1 MEITNMHQT
10 YFSVLN
16 TRPRAA
22 LAIGQRFYPMSFN
35 RIPAFTVVIERGDA
49 AEIRIVA
56 HTYPSLYDVGTA
68 RRYAWDIL
76 NTVAQRLQVKPVE
89 VVDVDYMDS
98 SEPSSL
104 G

>member
-16 TRPRAA
+16 TRPRVA
-22 LAIGQRFYPMSFN
+22 LAIGQRLYPMSFN

-49 AEIRIVA
+49 AEVGIVA

-98 SEPSSL
+98 SKSS